1 VSRRRATAHPQ
12 PSGPG
17 TGARP
22 ERLRPERLLGTL
34 TGGLALLAL
43 WGAVA
48 HASGSEWVQAIGT
61 VVAGVLV
68 VGVVG
73 PRLALDRL
81 EVVVEQC
88 PAEGRSGEPLA
99 VTVVATRPC
108 RLVPLQP
115 AGAACQLRSR
125 TPAVVELLPGHRGQ
139 LAALRCRVS
148 SAAPLGLAW
157 WAGTCRVRLPRT
169 VLIAPSFAPSEARPG
184 RSLSDEG
191 QEEAHTGGGRGTE
204 QGELRGVREYR
215 VGDSPRRVHWRASAH
230 TGGLMVRETE
240 DGSLAPVR
248 IVADLPP
255 DPDEAELRASEAMTA
270 VRAALESRRAVVLET
285 TEAHRAQ
292 VGPVH
297 DLGEAGRRLARAGI
311 NPWSDLGPE
320 RPEEP

>member
-1 VSRRRATAHPQ
+1 VSRRRATAHP
-12 PSGPG
+12 PLSGPERA
-17 TGARP
+17 ARP
-22 ERLRPERLLGTL
+22 ERPRPEGLLGTL
-34 TGGLALLAL
+34 SGGLALLAL

-61 VVAGVLV
+61 LVAGVLV
-68 VGVVG
+68 VGVAG
-73 PRLALDRL
+73 PLLSLRRVEL
-81 EVVVEQC
+81 VVEQC

-99 VTVVATRPC
+99 VTVVASRPC
-108 RLVPLQP
+108 RLVPLRP

-125 TPAVVELLPGHRGQ
+125 TPAVVELLPGRRGE
-139 LAALRCRVS
+139 LAALTCRVS
-148 SAAPLGLAW
+148 SAAPLGLVW
-157 WAGTCRVRLPRT
+157 WAGTCRIRLPRT
-169 VLIAPSFAPSEARPG
+169 VSIAPSFAPSQT
-184 RSLSDEG
+184 RSAGSRSGEDREG
-191 QEEAHTGGGRGTE
+191 PHTGGGRGTE

-230 TGGLMVRETE
+230 TGGLMVREAE

-285 TEAHRAQ
+285 NEAHRPR
-292 VGPVH
+292 VGAVQ

-320 RPEEP
+320 GPEER